1 MFNFKNKRWKSSV
14 VCDRASAPR
23 TFKVLGVETNICK
36 IQMMI
41 FLLILLAL
49 ALLVKTVSPYVAF
62 SPETLYTAPVPH
74 WMRNV
79 DPGLNFRLS

>member
-1 MFNFKNKRWKSSV
+1 M
-14 VCDRASAPR
+14 
-23 TFKVLGVETNICK
+23 CK
-36 IQMMI
+36 FQMMI

-49 ALLVKTVSPYVAF
+49 ALLVKTVSPYVEF
-62 SPETLYTAPVPH
+62 SPETLYKSPVPN